1 MLTVWGWVTD
11 LDMRRLL
18 ATAVVVLA
26 ASSCRDVGTPSAVE
40 LGDRLV
46 VTPLPDPYSQ
56 VTAGPVQVLIP
67 DRWDSAWL
75 GGPSHPHEGLVASP
89 RLDDWKRMDGS
100 VQGMA
105 AVWLDV
111 ARGGIPS
118 DYYYLAASGP
128 VLKNLTDRSG
138 CESTFHRVVVN
149 HEPGFFPDQR
159 GGEGT
164 SPGDFVARGAGTCSG
179 QASVTR
185 WAYFVAAPGIG
196 PVRQVG
202 IPNSGLY
209 VVVAVV
215 RDTPDAARQLRNMLR
230 AAQFGDA
237 SVQDLL
243 AAARL
248 SAGQI

>member
-1 MLTVWGWVTD
+1 
-11 LDMRRLL
+11 MRRLFL
-18 ATAVVVLA
+18 TVVVVLA
-26 ASSCRDVGTPSAVE
+26 ASSCRDVGAPSVIE
-40 LGDRLV
+40 LGDRRV
-46 VTPLPDPYSQ
+46 VTSLPEDPYSQ
-56 VTAGPVQVLIP
+56 VTAGPVQALVP

-128 VLKNLTDRSG
+128 VLKNITDREA
-138 CESTFHRVVVN
+138 CERTYHRVVVN
-149 HEPGFFPDQR
+149 HVPSFFPDPL
-159 GGEGT
+159 GGEGA
-164 SPGDFVARGAGTCSG
+164 SPGDFVARGAGTCSARG
-179 QASVTR
+179 SVTR

-196 PVRQVG
+196 PVRDVG

-215 RDTPDAARQLRNMLR
+215 RDSPDAARQLRNMLL
-230 AAQFGDA
+230 AARFGDA
-237 SVQDLL
+237 SVQELL

-248 SAGQI
+248 SAGQV

>member
-1 MLTVWGWVTD
+1 
-11 LDMRRLL
+11 MRRLL
-18 ATAVVVLA
+18 SIAVVVLA
-26 ASSCRDVGTPSAVE
+26 ASSCRDAGTPSSSEVA
-40 LGDRLV
+40 DPLV

-56 VTAGPVQVLIP
+56 VTAGPVQVLVP

-89 RLDDWKRMDGS
+89 RLDDWRRMDGS
-100 VQGMA
+100 VQGVA

-128 VLKNLTDRSG
+128 VLENLTDRAG
-138 CESTFHRVVVN
+138 CESTYHRVVVD
-149 HEPGFFPDQR
+149 HEPGFFPGPRDR
-159 GGEGT
+159 VGS
-164 SPGDFVARGAGTCSG
+164 SPGDYVARGAGTCPG
-179 QASVTR
+179 QGGLTR
-185 WAYFVAAPGIG
+185 WAYFVAAPGLG

-215 RDTPDAARQLRNMLR
+215 RDSPDADRQLRNMLL

-243 AAARL
+243 AAARR